1 MSGTDSVDP
10 DRIKCV
16 VWDLDGTLWDEVAVE
31 SATDALPT
39 PRPGTLA
46 AIDALA
52 ALGVLSSIA
61 SRSAPSVLDRLEAV
75 PALRSRFLAPRVS
88 WQDKSES
95 LRGIAKEL
103 GIAVDAL
110 LLVDDSPYERAE
122 VEALLP
128 GVRTLA
134 PEDVPELLAAFEGR
148 EVTPESRA
156 RVHRYRTEEARR
168 AEGERFQGSREEF
181 LRWCD
186 MRLTVGAATPGEIP
200 RALELAARTHRLN
213 SSGLTPDRLRE
224 LAAAEG
230 HEVYTA
236 RMTDRFGEYGVI
248 GAALVDRTAP
258 ARWSVPLLALS
269 CRVAGRGSGG
279 GLPVPADAA
288 GPRAGGGGVPGY
300 AAPDGRQPGDAHPA
314 PPGGS
319 APRGRRGRRR
329 GRGLGGPGQEPAR
342 RTARAARLA
351 AGDRTRGRRGVTDTR
366 ERGAVERELRSMI
379 AEATGLE
386 EAYVG
391 ELPADTD
398 LFGPRIG
405 LTSLAGVTL
414 LGAVDRRFGV
424 DVAALDLSLDSLQSI
439 ATLSDFVTAHLQ
451 PS

>member
-1 MSGTDSVDP
+1 MSGTDSFDP
-10 DRIKCV
+10 NRIKCV
-16 VWDLDGTLWDEVAVE
+16 VWDLDGTLWDEIAVE

-39 PRPGTLA
+39 PRAGTLA

-75 PALRSRFLAPRVS
+75 PALRSRFLAPQVS

-95 LRGIAKEL
+95 LRTIAKDL

-134 PEDVPELLAAFEGR
+134 PEDVPALLAAFEGR
-148 EVTPESRA
+148 EVTPESRE
-156 RVHRYRTEEARR
+156 RVRRYRTEETRR

-186 MRLTVGAATPGEIP
+186 MRLTVGAATPGELP

-224 LAAAEG
+224 LAAAQG

-269 CRVAGRGSGG
+269 CRVAGRGAAAAFLFRLMRRAREQGAEEFRVTLRPTDANLEMRILLRQA
-279 GLPVPADAA
+279 GLRRADDPGAGAAADSAVLSRSLHDELPEPPAWL
-288 GPRAGGGGVPGY
+288 R
-300 AAPDGRQPGDAHPA
+300 
-314 PPGGS
+314 
-319 APRGRRGRRR
+319 
-329 GRGLGGPGQEPAR
+329 
-342 RTARAARLA
+342 
-351 AGDRTRGRRGVTDTR
+351 VT
-366 ERGAVERELRSMI
+366 ERED
-379 AEATGLE
+379 AEA
-386 EAYVG
+386 
-391 ELPADTD
+391 
-398 LFGPRIG
+398 
-405 LTSLAGVTL
+405 
-414 LGAVDRRFGV
+414 
-424 DVAALDLSLDSLQSI
+424 
-439 ATLSDFVTAHLQ
+439 
-451 PS
+451 

>member
-1 MSGTDSVDP
+1 MSGTESFDP

-16 VWDLDGTLWDEVAVE
+16 VWDLDGTLWDEIAVE

-39 PRPGTLA
+39 PRPATLA

-52 ALGVLSSIA
+52 AIGVLSSIA
-61 SRSAPSVLDRLEAV
+61 SRSAPSVLDRLETV
-75 PALRSRFLAPRVS
+75 PALRSRFLAPQVS

-95 LRGIAKEL
+95 LRAIAKDL

-148 EVTPESRA
+148 EVTPESRE
-156 RVHRYRTEEARR
+156 RVRRYRTEETRR

-186 MRLTVGAATPGEIP
+186 MRLTVGAATPAELP

-230 HEVYTA
+230 HEVRTA

-248 GAALVDRTAP
+248 GAALVDRTVP

-269 CRVAGRGSGG
+269 CRVAGRGAAAAFLFRLMRRAREQGAEQFRVTLRPTDANLEMRILLRQA
-279 GLPVPADAA
+279 GLRRVDDPGAGAADSAVLGRSLHDELPEPPAWL
-288 GPRAGGGGVPGY
+288 R
-300 AAPDGRQPGDAHPA
+300 
-314 PPGGS
+314 
-319 APRGRRGRRR
+319 
-329 GRGLGGPGQEPAR
+329 
-342 RTARAARLA
+342 
-351 AGDRTRGRRGVTDTR
+351 VT
-366 ERGAVERELRSMI
+366 ERED
-379 AEATGLE
+379 AEA
-386 EAYVG
+386 
-391 ELPADTD
+391 
-398 LFGPRIG
+398 
-405 LTSLAGVTL
+405 
-414 LGAVDRRFGV
+414 
-424 DVAALDLSLDSLQSI
+424 
-439 ATLSDFVTAHLQ
+439 
-451 PS
+451 